1 MYFSNGLKCKKQKHG
16 LLFGG
21 KTEIKEEIEFCQLQ
35 ALPYIS
41 QGTMT
46 GSETTLSRMTLSVK
60 AISINTLSITSISI
74 R

>member
-1 MYFSNGLKCKKQKHG
+1 MSSNVKKQKHC

-46 GSETTLSRMTLSVK
+46 GSETTLSRVTLRVK
-60 AISINTLSITSISI
+60 AISIKTLSKTTLSI